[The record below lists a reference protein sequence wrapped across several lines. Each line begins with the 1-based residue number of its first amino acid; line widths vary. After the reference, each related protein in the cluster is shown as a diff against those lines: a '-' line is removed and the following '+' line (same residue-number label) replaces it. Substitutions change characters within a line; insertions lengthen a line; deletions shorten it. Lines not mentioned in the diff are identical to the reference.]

1 MKYQTTFALLSAAA
15 LAATLL
21 AAPAAQAFT
30 YERNASGYSGTG
42 LNYTDPDENLAPKA
56 DGSSRFDGNGPSTYK
71 QGGFSMQF
79 NQGGGGSFDR
89 RYNSNNLFDP
99 YASEGR

>member
-1 MKYQTTFALLSAAA
+1 MKHQTTFALLSAAA

-30 YERNASGYSGTG
+30 YERNASGDSGTG

-56 DGSSRFDGNGPSTYK
+56 DGSSRFDGNGPSTYQ

-79 NQGGGGSFDR
+79 NHKMSRITGIIPGKQFIGPSPSFI
-89 RYNSNNLFDP
+89 P
-99 YASEGR
+99 